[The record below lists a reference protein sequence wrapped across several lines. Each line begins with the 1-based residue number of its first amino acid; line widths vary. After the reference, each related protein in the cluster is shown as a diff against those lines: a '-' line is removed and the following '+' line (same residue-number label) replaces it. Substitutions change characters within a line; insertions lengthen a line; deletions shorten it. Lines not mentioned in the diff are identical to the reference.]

1 MTNDLANLRRDFAA
15 VNQALQQA
23 EVQAK
28 SAKDA
33 LLCAQGAR
41 NEAEARLVDAEKR
54 AALAEARGRAEK
66 SVASAQ
72 KRAVV
77 AEERERSALVKLTAV
92 TADVATANARAEDA
106 EKQRIINAAH
116 VKAELEASQAAAMY
130 EEARKDRD
138 IMAAECVRLR
148 RELDAQS
155 LFISSIKAQ
164 VASLPG
170 CLDQQANR
178 EVSTPP
184 LAHAPPNRLPAA
196 ALDANSSTEASLGIA
211 MSRTATRMPVTV
223 QGSIDPGEG
232 APSSGPSKH
241 DYNDIIA
248 DNMPPGIQYNEQG
261 QRICGWCKEDQ
272 VDKKNPRWCP
282 SGLGSGP
289 ICQKCWKK
297 ARAENNGNA

>member
-223 QGSIDPGEG
+223 QGSIDPGE
-232 APSSGPSKH
+232 
-241 DYNDIIA
+241 